1 MRIVISGL
9 NRKGQ
14 EIFYKGYGDE
24 LTGKGLG
31 SGALTGTNRVPIF
44 TEDITK
50 AKKIETFIDAK
61 RIMGEIIDAIRY
73 KDIKEVRM
81 ISIHFLEEIAT
92 HNAIY
97 MQ

>member
-31 SGALTGTNRVPIF
+31 SG
-44 TEDITK
+44 
-50 AKKIETFIDAK
+50 
-61 RIMGEIIDAIRY
+61 
-73 KDIKEVRM
+73 
-81 ISIHFLEEIAT
+81 H
-92 HNAIY
+92 
-97 MQ
+97 